1 QAGTILYE
9 NTVMAGGL
17 INMAP
22 PLYGD
27 DVEYLVYG
35 DDAET
40 ASYVPPEATMEQEA
54 ADVAAFLMWA
64 AEPKLVE
71 RKEAGVRNLLMLIVL
86 AVLLYFTNK
95 QIWAAV
101 KGKES

>member
-1 QAGTILYE
+1 
-9 NTVMAGGL
+9 MP
-17 INMAP
+17 P
-22 PLYGD
+22 PLRDGQISYADGSP
-27 DVEYLVYG
+27 
-35 DDAET
+35 ET
-40 ASYVPPEATMEQEA
+40 LEQYS
-54 ADVAAFLMWA
+54 ADISAFMMWA

-71 RKEAGVRNLLMLIVL
+71 RKEAGLRNLLMLVVL